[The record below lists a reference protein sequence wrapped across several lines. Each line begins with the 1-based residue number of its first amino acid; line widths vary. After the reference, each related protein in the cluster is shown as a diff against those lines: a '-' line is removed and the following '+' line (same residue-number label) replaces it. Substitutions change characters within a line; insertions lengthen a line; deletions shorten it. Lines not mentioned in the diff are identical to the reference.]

1 MVKNKVLIVEDEISI
16 AKMIGMN
23 LNVAGYDTVM
33 FHDGREA
40 AGALEEDHVYDI
52 ALLDVMLPGVDGFSL
67 FEIVKLHDIPVIFLT
82 AKDDINSKVQGLQG
96 EQRIIS

>member
-1 MVKNKVLIVEDEISI
+1 MKNKVLIVEDEISI

-40 AGALEEDHVYDI
+40 AGVWTMSERR
-52 ALLDVMLPGVDGFSL
+52 G
-67 FEIVKLHDIPVIFLT
+67 
-82 AKDDINSKVQGLQG
+82 
-96 EQRIIS
+96 R